1 MSSEPKVL
9 VVEDEEQLSRML
21 RAMLTS
27 QGLVVTTVGS
37 GLAALEQLV
46 RSEFDVVLL
55 DLGLPDMDGKEV
67 IRQARAVTTAP
78 IIVISARH
86 SGIEK
91 VKALDL
97 GANDYVAKPFD
108 AAELLARVRVALRPA
123 SPPPPTPGQYGSMQK
138 ALQIDVGSRRAIVN
152 GTSVRL
158 SRKET
163 QLVQLLAE
171 ARGAIVSHERII
183 EAIWGRGS
191 DADLMNVRVLAWQV
205 RRKIEPD
212 VSAPRFLI
220 AEAGEGYRLNLD

>member
-1 MSSEPKVL
+1 VSSEPKVL

-27 QGLVVTTVGS
+27 QGLVVTTVGT

-97 GANDYVAKPFD
+97 GANDYVAIPFD

-123 SPPPPTPGQYGSMQK
+123 SPPAPAPGQYGSMQK

-152 GTSVRL
+152 GASVRL

-171 ARGAIVSHERII
+171 AKGAIVSHERII

>member
-1 MSSEPKVL
+1 VSSEPKVL

-27 QGLVVTTVGS
+27 QGLSVTTVGT

-123 SPPPPTPGQYGSMQK
+123 PPPPSPGQYGSMQK

-171 ARGAIVSHERII
+171 AKGAIVSHERII